1 MVVNACAEH
10 PERGRL
16 TVRIWITITWLGI
29 WLAACS
35 GASALESSVKAALP
49 LRLPPAWT
57 PTPTLQP
64 APTRTPSSLPEP
76 SPTPTGG
83 GPEVIGTSVAGRPLE
98 VFRFGR
104 GPIRRLIVAGI
115 HGGYEWNTIELA
127 YELMDQLHDH
137 PEMVPRRISL
147 YVLPD
152 LNPDGEARSHGRP
165 GRANENGVDL
175 NRNWPS
181 NWQANWPK
189 EGCWNYLPIGGGSA
203 PASEPEVEALMSFIL
218 AKRFDAII
226 SYHSAALGIFP
237 GGQPPLEDSV
247 RLAEA
252 VAGASRYPYP
262 PIDSGCLFT
271 GQFADWAADRGIAAI
286 DLELA
291 THYGTDLEI
300 NLRVLEVFLN
310 WRR

>member
-1 MVVNACAEH
+1 M
-10 PERGRL
+10 
-16 TVRIWITITWLGI
+16 TVRVRILMAWLGL
-29 WLAACS
+29 WLAGCA
-35 GASALESSVKAALP
+35 GGSALESSVKAALP
-49 LRLPPAWT
+49 LQLPPAWT
-57 PTPTLQP
+57 TTPTSQP
-64 APTRTPSSLPEP
+64 APTQTPSPSPEP
-76 SPTPTGG
+76 MPTPFSS
-83 GPEVIGTSVAGRPLE
+83 GPELIGTSVAGRPLE
-98 VFRFGR
+98 VFRFGH

-127 YELMDQLHDH
+127 YELMDHLHSH
-137 PEMVPRRISL
+137 PELVPRRISL
-147 YVLPD
+147 YVLPA

-181 NWQANWPK
+181 NWQADWPR
-189 EGCWNYLPIGGGSA
+189 EGCWNYLPISGGTG
-203 PASEPEVEALMSFIL
+203 PGSEPEVEALMSFIL
-218 AKRFDAII
+218 SKRFDAII

-237 GGQPPLEDSV
+237 GGQPPLDDSV

-252 VAGASRYPYP
+252 VAAVSPYRYP

-286 DLELA
+286 DLELE
-291 THYGTDLEI
+291 THHGTDLEI
-300 NLRVLEVFLN
+300 NQRVLEVFLN

>member
-1 MVVNACAEH
+1 MNAYSELVD
-10 PERGRL
+10 GTRL
-16 TVRIWITITWLGI
+16 TARIGILMGWLGL

-35 GASALESSVKAALP
+35 GGSALESSVRAALP

-57 PTPTLQP
+57 PTPTRQP
-64 APTRTPSSLPEP
+64 APTRTPSPTPEP
-76 SPTPTGG
+76 SPTPLSSGL
-83 GPEVIGTSVAGRPLE
+83 ELIGTSVAGRPLE
-98 VFRFGR
+98 VYRFGH

-115 HGGYEWNTIELA
+115 HGGYEWNTIDLA
-127 YELMDQLHDH
+127 YELIELLDDR
-137 PEMVPRRISL
+137 PELVPRRISL
-147 YVLPD
+147 YVLPA
-152 LNPDGEARSHGRP
+152 LNPDGAARSHGRP

-181 NWQANWPK
+181 NWQADWPR
-189 EGCWNYLPIGGGSA
+189 EGCWNYLPISGGSG

-237 GGQPPLEDSV
+237 GGQLPLADSV

-252 VAGASRYPYP
+252 VAAVSPYPYP

-286 DLELA
+286 DLELE
-291 THYGTDLEI
+291 THHSTDFEI
-300 NLRVLEVFLN
+300 NQRVLEVFLN

>member
-1 MVVNACAEH
+1 LT
-10 PERGRL
+10 GRFAIL
-16 TVRIWITITWLGI
+16 MGWLGL

-35 GASALESSVKAALP
+35 SGSALEPPVQAALP
-49 LRLPPAWT
+49 LRLPSAWT
-57 PTPTLQP
+57 PTPTRQP
-64 APTRTPSSLPEP
+64 AATRTPLPSPVP
-76 SPTPTGG
+76 SPTPFIS
-83 GPEVIGTSVAGRPLE
+83 GPEQIGTSVAGRPLE
-98 VFRFGR
+98 VFRFGH

-127 YELMDQLHDH
+127 HELMDHLLSH
-137 PEMVPRRISL
+137 PDLVPGRISL
-147 YVLPD
+147 YVLPV
-152 LNPDGEARSHGRP
+152 LNPDGEARSHSRP

-181 NWQANWPK
+181 NWQADWPRA
-189 EGCWNYLPIGGGSA
+189 GCWSFLPISGGSG

-237 GGQPPLEDSV
+237 GGQPPLADSV

-252 VAGASRYPYP
+252 VAGVSPYPYP

-271 GQFADWAADRGIAAI
+271 GQFADWAADNGIPAI
-286 DLELA
+286 DLELE
-291 THYGTDLEI
+291 THHSTDLEI
-300 NLRVLEVFLN
+300 NQRVLEVFLN